1 MLRAHDFAS
10 AAFGTRDNKHN
21 LYTLRTP
28 GVHRRTAADQN
39 VLNSSNL
46 TSHRCAAANPQDQMM
61 TAIDP
66 IHAADA
72 EREARKARL
81 FTRINKADAWFQVL
95 GLSWITPV
103 LKAAA
108 GDNPQAQMKEIWR
121 LLAVPLIAIA
131 AFLMLWGTLAPKVQ
145 TSLGAVPGPGQ
156 VWEQALNL
164 HEDAQAKAASKAKF
178 DAQVAKLNE
187 RRLAQGKEPV
197 QRAYTGAPTYYQ
209 QIWTSIQ
216 TVFFGFLIA
225 TVVAVPLGIAAGL
238 SATANA
244 ALNPLIQIFK
254 PVSPLAWLPIVTMI
268 VSALAASND
277 GLLPKS
283 FVISAI
289 TVTLCS
295 LWPTLINTAL
305 GVSSIDKDLVNVS
318 KVLKM
323 NTWTKITKLV
333 LPSALPL
340 IFTGL
345 RLSLGVGWMV
355 LIAAEMLA
363 QNPGL
368 GKFVWD
374 EFQNGSSQSLAKI
387 MVAVLTIGIIGFLL
401 DRMMYAIQSLF
412 TFSNNR

>member
-1 MLRAHDFAS
+1 
-10 AAFGTRDNKHN
+10 
-21 LYTLRTP
+21 
-28 GVHRRTAADQN
+28 
-39 VLNSSNL
+39 
-46 TSHRCAAANPQDQMM
+46 M

-66 IHAADA
+66 SILDD
-72 EREARKARL
+72 EARRARR
-81 FTRINKADAWFQVL
+81 FARINKAGAWFNVL

-108 GDNPQAQMKEIWR
+108 GDNPRAQAGEIWR
-121 LLAVPLIAIA
+121 LIGVPLLAIA
-131 AFLMLWGTLAPKVQ
+131 VFVTMWASLAPTVQ
-145 TSLGAVPGPGQ
+145 TSLGAVPGPVE
-156 VWEQALNL
+156 VWEQVGELRQDAIREGEREVAFYQRQDARN
-164 HEDAQAKAASKAKF
+164 AQAIANGDP
-178 DAQVAKLNE
+178 DAV
-187 RRLAQGKEPV
+187 RDRI
-197 QRAYTGAPTYYQ
+197 YTGKPTYYD
-209 QIWTSIQ
+209 QIWTSIK

-225 TVVAVPLGIAAGL
+225 SIVAIPLGIAAGL
-238 SATANA
+238 SVTANA

-268 VSALAASND
+268 VSAVYTTND
-277 GLLPKS
+277 GWFEKS
-283 FVISAI
+283 FLVSAI

-305 GVSSIDKDLVNVS
+305 GVSSIDKDLVSVS
-318 KVLKM
+318 RVLKM
-323 NTWTKITKLV
+323 NTYTKITKLV

-374 EFQNGSSQSLAKI
+374 EFQNGSSQSLARI
-387 MVAVLTIGIIGFLL
+387 MVAVFTIGIIGFML
-401 DRMMYAIQSLF
+401 DRVMYALQSMF